1 MYYNILCIV
10 FTWQSRQ
17 GDSCMALCG
26 ARADDI
32 PPSKARFFLAV
43 KKWLLS
49 STGGRALRC
58 RRADPDGQPSP
69 LRTRPQPQLPSSFH
83 YRKERNTYVT
93 SVHRSIGKAH

>member
-10 FTWQSRQ
+10 FIWQSRQ
-17 GDSCMALCG
+17 GNSCMALCG

-58 RRADPDGQPSP
+58 RRADPDGQSSP
-69 LRTRPQPQLPSSFH
+69 LRTRPQPQLLSPFH

>member
-17 GDSCMALCG
+17 GDSCMTLCG

-49 STGGRALRC
+49 STGGPARRC

-69 LRTRPQPQLPSSFH
+69 LRTRPQP
-83 YRKERNTYVT
+83 
-93 SVHRSIGKAH
+93 

>member
-17 GDSCMALCG
+17 GNSCMTLCG

-58 RRADPDGQPSP
+58 RRADPDGQP
-69 LRTRPQPQLPSSFH
+69 QLPSPFH

>member
-17 GDSCMALCG
+17 GNSCMTLCG

-43 KKWLLS
+43 KKMAAFLN
-49 STGGRALRC
+49 
-58 RRADPDGQPSP
+58 RRA
-69 LRTRPQPQLPSSFH
+69 RPALPSC
-83 YRKERNTYVT
+83 
-93 SVHRSIGKAH
+93 

>member
-17 GDSCMALCG
+17 GNSCMALCG

-32 PPSKARFFLAV
+32 PPSKARFLLAV

-69 LRTRPQPQLPSSFH
+69 LRTRPQP
-83 YRKERNTYVT
+83 
-93 SVHRSIGKAH
+93 

>member
-17 GDSCMALCG
+17 GNSCMTLCG
-26 ARADDI
+26 ARDDDI
-32 PPSKARFFLAV
+32 PPSKACFFLAV

-69 LRTRPQPQLPSSFH
+69 LRTGPQPQLPSPFH